1 MTTKRL
7 FPRPLLKVFLGVFVM
22 TAFVAALLG
31 FGTRAHTSSPAAPA
45 APARAQSMHPWTAV
59 GSTGVVDESSL
70 NDYAFTASRFGFRTG
85 STSIRVTAR
94 YNVTNTYDNNANAN
108 QPGWTTLEF
117 GSVAPP
123 TTSTAARLVEGD
135 PCTGEEVTVC
145 GFSNLGQD
153 GPLCLTCTFSSTRID
168 FTSKLYYIEVNVAR
182 PSGSALLPHLDTL
195 RLY

>member
-1 MTTKRL
+1 MTTNRL
-7 FPRPLLKVFLGVFVM
+7 FLRRLPKVVLGISIM

-31 FGTRAHTSSPAAPA
+31 VGTRARTTPPAAAASPA
-45 APARAQSMHPWTAV
+45 RVQSMRPWTAV

-70 NDYAFTASRFGFRTG
+70 NDYAFTGSRFGFRTG
-85 STSIRVTAR
+85 STSIRVSAR

-117 GSVAPP
+117 GSIAPP
-123 TTSTAARLVEGD
+123 TTSTAARLVEVD

-145 GFSNLGQD
+145 GNSNLGQD
-153 GPLCLTCTFSSTRID
+153 GPICLVCFFSSTRID

-182 PSGSALLPHLDTL
+182 PAGSALQPHLDTL